1 MGKVISV
8 YYTQHLK
15 NEYKKNAAVKRKIF
29 ALARN

>member
-8 YYTQHLK
+8 YYTQHLENK
-15 NEYKKNAAVKRKIF
+15 YTKNAAVKRKIF